1 MKYQLT
7 KEYIIALMLSLGG
20 DGTTPQSTG
29 EHRSAGLQSKLCQK
43 KLHQT
48 NHRFCQSYQLILY
61 AVTEYHKH
69 IQIQLPSVYF
79 EKKLGLLHR
88 N

>member
-43 KLHQT
+43 
-48 NHRFCQSYQLILY
+48 QLQQK
-61 AVTEYHKH
+61 TELTTDFIKV
-69 IQIQLPSVYF
+69 I
-79 EKKLGLLHR
+79 